1 MKLKTSCLSIVVLS
15 IAVLAGCATEPKP
28 GAVIVDEND
37 PQRVVCKNDPN
48 TGSRLPKKTCKTAQ
62 EWEDI
67 AAANQ
72 LAKRNLR
79 RSEELGVGGISPSGS
94 GN

>member
-1 MKLKTSCLSIVVLS
+1 MKLKTSCLSIVVLL
-15 IAVLAGCATEPKP
+15 IAVLAGCASEPKP

-37 PQRVVCKNDPN
+37 PQRIICKNDAP
-48 TGSRLPKKTCKTAQ
+48 TGSRLPKRTCKTAQ
-62 EWEDI
+62 EWDEI
-67 AAANQ
+67 AEANQ

-79 RSEELGVGGISPSGS
+79 RSENRDRPAPAAP